1 MPTEKGIG
9 QVFKEIR
16 ARRGLAIEDVKSDLH
31 QSTVSHFERNN
42 QDIRLLNLIQILAP
56 TLTSL
61 DEFVSILDVKTD
73 LLKQTMNKIQTFYD
87 GLDTDSL
94 MNLLQTVKQ
103 DWPENRPKRVIMLII
118 QSYIKEL
125 NNEDPSLSEE
135 DALFIEDYLLAD
147 GEWYQLEYVTF
158 ANLTNALPFRTNIRI
173 MKCMFAKHDHF
184 HLVEYTDLLI
194 GALYNL
200 SVDVLHQQDRPT
212 SITSLLQLLDTY
224 QSNTGSLYLQ
234 QHIIIFKYLFNIING
249 NNSYKAKLEILLQAT
264 KLINSNLY
272 EKYLDWITR
281 LDGQLLTELAL

>member
-103 DWPENRPKRVIMLII
+103 DWPENRPKRVISGCL
-118 QSYIKEL
+118 K
-125 NNEDPSLSEE
+125 
-135 DALFIEDYLLAD
+135 
-147 GEWYQLEYVTF
+147 
-158 ANLTNALPFRTNIRI
+158 
-173 MKCMFAKHDHF
+173 
-184 HLVEYTDLLI
+184 
-194 GALYNL
+194 
-200 SVDVLHQQDRPT
+200 
-212 SITSLLQLLDTY
+212 
-224 QSNTGSLYLQ
+224 
-234 QHIIIFKYLFNIING
+234 
-249 NNSYKAKLEILLQAT
+249 IL
-264 KLINSNLY
+264 
-272 EKYLDWITR
+272 
-281 LDGQLLTELAL
+281 